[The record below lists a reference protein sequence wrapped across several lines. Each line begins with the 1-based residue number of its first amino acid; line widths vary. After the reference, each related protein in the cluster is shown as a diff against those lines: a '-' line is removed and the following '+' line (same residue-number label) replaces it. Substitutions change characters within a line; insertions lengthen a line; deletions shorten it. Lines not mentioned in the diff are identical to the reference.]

1 MATAALIPLSQYLKT
16 SYHPDREYLDGEVRE
31 RNMGKWEHARVQAAL
46 AAWFWTHESTWGV
59 MVATEW
65 RTQVSATRVRIP
77 DVVVLAA
84 NSRQTD
90 VLSQPPLLVIEIL
103 SPEDTFAETQR
114 RAEDYQRM
122 GADTLWIIDPQTRT
136 AKVCTRLTWTAAT
149 RLTVAGSEVYVEIE
163 HLFRAI
169 DHPA

>member
-1 MATAALIPLSQYLKT
+1 MATAALTPLSEYLKT
-16 SYHPDREYLDGEVRE
+16 SYRPDREYLDGEVLE

-46 AAWFWTHESTWGV
+46 AAWFWAHESTWGV

-84 NSRQTD
+84 NSRQPDILT
-90 VLSQPPLLVIEIL
+90 QPPLLIVEIL

-149 RLTVAGSEVYVEIE
+149 RLTVGGSDIYVEIAD
-163 HLFRAI
+163 LFRAI

>member
-1 MATAALIPLSQYLKT
+1 MATAPLTPLSEYLKT
-16 SYHPDREYLDGEVRE
+16 SYRPDREYLDGAVVE
-31 RNMGKWEHARVQAAL
+31 RNMGKWEHARVQAAV
-46 AAWFWTHESTWGV
+46 AAWFFEHETQSGV

-65 RTQVSATRVRIP
+65 RTQVSDTRVRIP

-84 NSRQTD
+84 NCRQPD
-90 VLSQPPLLVIEIL
+90 VLTAAPLLVIEIL

-136 AKVCTRLTWTAAT
+136 AKVCTGLTWTVAT
-149 RLTVAGSEVYVEIE
+149 RLTVDGSEIYVEIAD
-163 HLFRAI
+163 LFRAI

>member
-1 MATAALIPLSQYLKT
+1 MATATLTPLSEYLKT
-16 SYHPDREYLDGEVRE
+16 SYHPDREYLDGEVLE

-46 AAWFWTHESTWGV
+46 AAWFWAHESTWGV

-84 NSRQTD
+84 NSRQPD
-90 VLSQPPLLVIEIL
+90 VLTQPPLLIIEIL

-136 AKVCTRLTWTAAT
+136 AKVCTCLAWTAAT
-149 RLTVAGSEVYVEIE
+149 RLTVEGSDIYVEIAD
-163 HLFRAI
+163 LFRAI

>member
-1 MATAALIPLSQYLKT
+1 VCA
-16 SYHPDREYLDGEVRE
+16 
-31 RNMGKWEHARVQAAL
+31 
-46 AAWFWTHESTWGV
+46 F
-59 MVATEW
+59 
-65 RTQVSATRVRIP
+65 P

-84 NSRQTD
+84 NSRQPD
-90 VLSQPPLLVIEIL
+90 VLTQPPLLIVEIL
-103 SPEDTFAETQR
+103 SSEDTFAETQR

-149 RLTVAGSEVYVEIE
+149 RLTVDGSDIYVEIADI
-163 HLFRAI
+163 FRAT

>member
-1 MATAALIPLSQYLKT
+1 MATATLTPLSEYLKT

-46 AAWFWTHESTWGV
+46 AAWFWAHESTWGV

-77 DVVVLAA
+77 DVVVLSA
-84 NSRQTD
+84 NSRQPD
-90 VLSQPPLLVIEIL
+90 VLVQPPLRIIEIL

-114 RAEDYQRM
+114 RAEDCQCM

-136 AKVCTRLTWTAAT
+136 PKVCTRLAWTAAT
-149 RLTVAGSEVYVEIE
+149 RLTVDGSDIYVEIAD
-163 HLFRAI
+163 LFRAI